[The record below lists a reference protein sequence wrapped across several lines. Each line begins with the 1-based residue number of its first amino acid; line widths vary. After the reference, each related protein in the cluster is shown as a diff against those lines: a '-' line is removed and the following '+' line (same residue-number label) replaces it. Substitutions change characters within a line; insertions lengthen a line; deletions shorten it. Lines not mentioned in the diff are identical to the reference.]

1 MLSNIK
7 VISFNVNGVL
17 NPIKRSK
24 NFSKLKKDKAQ
35 IAFLQETHLSQV
47 EHNKL
52 NRSGFKHVFSSSY
65 KSGHKRGVAIL
76 ISKQINYEPISTITD
91 KEGRYVMITGNVE
104 GSLVTL
110 LNVYAPP
117 GSDWSFYK
125 HIFDLMAT
133 NSQGITI
140 CGGDFNVRLNPRLD
154 SSGSGSTQP
163 ISKKINIVMKELGV
177 LDVWRDLNPSSRIYT
192 HFSSPHSVYSRIDY
206 FFIFSKDRNRVKCCE
221 IGTIDLSDHRA
232 VYLTST

>member
-52 NRSGFKHVFSSSY
+52 NRSGFKRVFSSSY

-76 ISKQINYEPISTITD
+76 ISKQINYEHISTNI
-91 KEGRYVMITGNVE
+91 
-104 GSLVTL
+104 
-110 LNVYAPP
+110 
-117 GSDWSFYK
+117 
-125 HIFDLMAT
+125 
-133 NSQGITI
+133 SQT
-140 CGGDFNVRLNPRLD
+140 
-154 SSGSGSTQP
+154 
-163 ISKKINIVMKELGV
+163 K
-177 LDVWRDLNPSSRIYT
+177 
-192 HFSSPHSVYSRIDY
+192 
-206 FFIFSKDRNRVKCCE
+206 RV
-221 IGTIDLSDHRA
+221 DML
-232 VYLTST
+232 